1 MHRLIQAFPGEADA
15 RPAGATVPS
24 MLEIVQ
30 IPVLK
35 DNYVYLAREPRSGAV
50 GVVDPAVA
58 DAVEGEL
65 DRRGWRL
72 THVIN
77 THHHGDHVGGNMRLK
92 ERYGATIVGPRADRA
107 RIPGIDVEVGEGD
120 DYLFGQET
128 ARVFD
133 VPGHTRGHIAYWF
146 KDSRALFCGDTIFS
160 LGCGRLFEG
169 TPRQMWTSLTKLRE
183 LPAETR
189 VYCAHEYTELNARFA
204 VTVDPA
210 NPDLIRRIA
219 EVKRLRAD
227 GRPTVPSTM
236 GEERRANPFL
246 RADQPG
252 VAAGVALDLADPV
265 AVFAEVRRRKDV
277 F

>member
-1 MHRLIQAFPGEADA
+1 
-15 RPAGATVPS
+15 

-35 DNYVYLAREPRSGAV
+35 DNYVYLLREPAAGTV

-58 DAVEGEL
+58 DAVEAEL

-77 THHHGDHVGGNMRLK
+77 THHHGDHVGGNLRLK
-92 ERYGATIVGPRADRA
+92 ERYGATIVGPRADRQ
-107 RIPGIDVEVGEGD
+107 RIPGINVEVGEGD
-120 DYLFGQET
+120 DYLFGREK

-146 KDSRALFCGDTIFS
+146 KDSHALFCGDTIFS

-169 TPRQMWTSLTKLRE
+169 TAQQMWTSLGKLRA
-183 LPAETR
+183 LPDDTR
-189 VYCAHEYTELNARFA
+189 VYCAHEYTESNARFA
-204 VTVDPA
+204 VTVDPG
-210 NPDLIRRIA
+210 NPDLARRVA
-219 EVKRLRAD
+219 EVKRLRAE
-227 GRPTVPSTM
+227 GKPTVPSTM

-252 VAAGVALDLADPV
+252 VAAGVALDPRDPV
-265 AVFAEVRRRKDV
+265 AVFAEVRRRKDA